1 MSRQWWKRGTCFLI
15 ILLFS
20 SFVLAQN
27 ESAVA
32 GEAAKTY
39 VEEIQEPGKTIIKG
53 ITFEETGSG
62 GPPEEKVFLK
72 PTVIS
77 TKRGDEKPGMLTA
90 IWYKLLNLG
99 SLSFLLGGSADNQF
113 CGFARLLLA
122 VLIFSILYMGLSLIP
137 NMSRNIAITIGIV
150 LTIISAVFTPC
161 SILLAWGKTYS
172 ALFALVLIGG
182 PIVGLG
188 WLLFGT
194 RTETRPIA
202 FIKLIC
208 VGLLMWLL
216 IELNAW
222 AAVLAAATP

>member
-1 MSRQWWKRGTCFLI
+1 MRRWVIIVILALFL
-15 ILLFS
+15 LS
-20 SFVLAQN
+20 SLIVAQN
-27 ESAVA
+27 ESAIA

-39 VEEIQEPGKTIIKG
+39 VEEVQEPGKTVIKG
-53 ITFEETGSG
+53 LTFEEIEGG

-72 PTVIS
+72 PKIIS
-77 TKRGDEKPGMLTA
+77 TGKGDGQPGTLTA

-172 ALFALVLIGG
+172 ALFALVLIGA
-182 PIVGLG
+182 PILGLG

-194 RTETRPIA
+194 QTNSRGVA
-202 FIKLIC
+202 FIKLIGVC
-208 VGLLMWLL
+208 LLMWLL

>member
-1 MSRQWWKRGTCFLI
+1 MRRWAISVILALFL
-15 ILLFS
+15 LS
-20 SFVLAQN
+20 SLIVAQN
-27 ESAVA
+27 ESAIA

-39 VEEIQEPGKTIIKG
+39 VEEVQEPGKTVIKG
-53 ITFEETGSG
+53 LTFEEIEGG
-62 GPPEEKVFLK
+62 GPPEVKVFLK
-72 PTVIS
+72 PKVIS
-77 TKRGDEKPGMLTA
+77 TGKGDGQPGTLTA

-137 NMSRNIAITIGIV
+137 NMSR

-172 ALFALVLIGG
+172 ALFALVLIGA
-182 PIVGLG
+182 PILGLG

-194 RTETRPIA
+194 QTNSRGVA
-202 FIKLIC
+202 FIKLIGVC
-208 VGLLMWLL
+208 LLMWLL